1 MTTIAV
7 PAATRSDRALQRL
20 FTSARCRFAEDCLA
34 DAVSLGIEQV
44 VLRGPCLDTFA
55 RHNPYPH
62 LRVFDIRRPEVLI
75 EQALATTDFNP
86 QQPSFLIWLDG
97 AESLIST
104 LHYASGLAVGTQIV
118 FDYTAPESIIA
129 KTLHDSG
136 FETLDHLAP
145 AALATRYLNLPAAPH
160 RGPHLVR
167 ATRH

>member
-7 PAATRSDRALQRL
+7 PVAARSDRALQRL

-62 LRVFDIRRPEVLI
+62 LRVFDIRHPDAHI
-75 EQALATTDFNP
+75 EQALAATDFDP
-86 QQPSFLIWLDG
+86 QQPSFLIWLGG
-97 AESLIST
+97 AESLIPT
-104 LHYASGLAVGTQIV
+104 LHYASGLAPGTQIV
-118 FDYTAPESIIA
+118 FDYTAPEPIVA

-145 AALATRYLNLPAAPH
+145 ETLAARYLALATAQH
-160 RGPHLVR
+160 SGPHLVH
-167 ATRH
+167 ATRR